1 MYACY
6 CSPNIPLD
14 DFKAFIDSLANDIRA
29 TGLDAV
35 VAGDFNSK
43 SPMWG
48 SPITDARGE
57 LLVEWAAELGL
68 NALNLGDEPTFER
81 GNSKSHIDITW
92 ANEAMTR
99 HIHEWK
105 VLSGEV
111 FTYHNYIYFEVQQG
125 NGSRGKSQRIFRFLD
140 KDLFA
145 TKVKQHF
152 SHSRVHTSPGEF
164 VKIINKLN
172 RVCAISVAE
181 EYRNIPYWWNGE
193 IENKRKECNRLRRIL
208 TRANRNHGTASKELG
223 LKIAYEHARAE
234 LKRMI
239 LNTKKNKWKE
249 LLNELE
255 NDIWGDGYKI
265 IMRRLGRLS
274 PPYRP
279 TTSQQ
284 LTIVKELFQTETQEL
299 RDSNQTAERVPAF
312 LKEEMTSAAAK
323 MKTGKAPGFQKLIID
338 GKVWKWDKDGRCITK
353 EKAEEK
359 QDRYK
364 GSSKKLTED
373 KIKGQ

>member
-1 MYACY
+1 
-6 CSPNIPLD
+6 
-14 DFKAFIDSLANDIRA
+14 
-29 TGLDAV
+29 
-35 VAGDFNSK
+35 
-43 SPMWG
+43 
-48 SPITDARGE
+48 
-57 LLVEWAAELGL
+57 
-68 NALNLGDEPTFER
+68 
-81 GNSKSHIDITW
+81 
-92 ANEAMTR
+92 MTR
-99 HIHEWK
+99 HIHEWN

-125 NGSRGKSQRIFRFLD
+125 NGSR
-140 KDLFA
+140 
-145 TKVKQHF
+145 
-152 SHSRVHTSPGEF
+152 
-164 VKIINKLN
+164 
-172 RVCAISVAE
+172 VAE

-208 TRANRNHGTASKELG
+208 TRANRNHGTASKEPG

-284 LTIVKELFQTETQEL
+284 LTIVKELFQTETPEL
-299 RDSNQTAERVPAF
+299 RVVQPRVN
-312 LKEEMTSAAAK
+312 S
-323 MKTGKAPGFQKLIID
+323 
-338 GKVWKWDKDGRCITK
+338 
-353 EKAEEK
+353 
-359 QDRYK
+359 
-364 GSSKKLTED
+364 
-373 KIKGQ
+373 

>member
-1 MYACY
+1 MLYATVCENDIDIVLISEPNVKISLYHNYLLDKQQNVAVYIKNKNVGIQSFSLGEGYICIKWERWCMYACY

-14 DFKAFIDSLANDIRA
+14 DFKAFIDALANDIRA

-57 LLVEWAAELGL
+57 LLVEWAAEVGL

-99 HIHEWK
+99 HIHEW
-105 VLSGEV
+105 
-111 FTYHNYIYFEVQQG
+111 
-125 NGSRGKSQRIFRFLD
+125 
-140 KDLFA
+140 
-145 TKVKQHF
+145 TK
-152 SHSRVHTSPGEF
+152 
-164 VKIINKLN
+164 
-172 RVCAISVAE
+172 
-181 EYRNIPYWWNGE
+181 
-193 IENKRKECNRLRRIL
+193 NKR
-208 TRANRNHGTASKELG
+208 
-223 LKIAYEHARAE
+223 
-234 LKRMI
+234 
-239 LNTKKNKWKE
+239 KE

-255 NDIWGDGYKI
+255 NYIWADGYKI

-274 PPYRP
+274 PPYRS

-284 LTIVKELFQTETQEL
+284 MTIVKELFQTETQEL

-312 LKEEMTSAAAK
+312 LKEEEGAFPDRN
-323 MKTGKAPGFQKLIID
+323 TGIAGL
-338 GKVWKWDKDGRCITK
+338 
-353 EKAEEK
+353 
-359 QDRYK
+359 
-364 GSSKKLTED
+364 
-373 KIKGQ
+373 